1 MLVTIKEKKPG
12 LNNCSVFTI
21 VINQKNSMKLEKGKK
36 RSIIFNKS
44 TRIKVRKFFLES
56 NEIEVSKSCL
66 LEISL
71 NKFCL
76 TFQSLLVCIFLYLFS
91 FFGGSIAKIIFS
103 LLTIF
108 ICFHMKNNWYRLAK
122 VEQRS

>member
-1 MLVTIKEKKPG
+1 MLVTIKEKKPA
-12 LNNCSVFTI
+12 LHNSSVFTI

-56 NEIEVSKSCL
+56 NEIEVTKSCF

-91 FFGGSIAKIIFS
+91 FFGGSIAKVIFS
-103 LLTIF
+103 LSIIF